1 MFSKLIQKGGKLL
14 TQATLKNVAKSA
26 SDTAEYMIN
35 KTSLLP
41 WDTDKA
47 NYNYEDAYMK
57 DYNIA
62 QKRGG
67 RCYRTDNGHIPPLS
81 RNIKSWTEEDAR
93 KVIASDE
100 YKKDPQIFN
109 KVKSYYEYK
118 YPD

>member
-1 MFSKLIQKGGKLL
+1 MS
-14 TQATLKNVAKSA
+14 LKNKIITKSSEFIIRKKMQKDSKVSKELENWTSNNPFNAKNGNPS
-26 SDTAEYMIN
+26 
-35 KTSLLP
+35 
-41 WDTDKA
+41 
-47 NYNYEDAYMK
+47 YEDAYMK